1 MYFIQDVL
9 VSDGVLEA
17 RFACNIGAC
26 KGACC
31 WEGDFG
37 APLDPE
43 EVETLAAIY
52 KDVQPFLSPAGIAA
66 IEAVGTSVYFPGMGK
81 DGTPLI
87 DGGPCAYLVF
97 ESSGVAQCGI
107 EKAWQAG
114 IIGFQKPISCHL
126 YPIRVLQHPAQSF
139 EAINYDEWDIC
150 AAACVK
156 GQQEGIKLITFA
168 KDALIRRYGED
179 FYAELCAAADV
190 HTQDSSPAL

>member
-17 RFACNIGAC
+17 RFACNIGVC

-43 EVETLAAIY
+43 EVETLSKIY
-52 KDVQPFLSPAGIAA
+52 KDVKPFLSPAGIGA
-66 IEAVGTSVYFPGMGK
+66 IEAMGPTVFYPEMDK
-81 DGTPLI
+81 MGTPLI

-97 ESSGVAQCGI
+97 EPSGVAHCGI
-107 EKAWQAG
+107 EKAWLAG
-114 IIGFQKPISCHL
+114 KTDFQKPISCHL
-126 YPIRVLQHPAQSF
+126 YPIRVLEHPAQSF
-139 EAINYDEWDIC
+139 EAINYDQWDIC
-150 AAACVK
+150 SAACSK
-156 GQQEGIKLITFA
+156 GQKEGIPLITFA

-179 FYAELCAAADV
+179 FYNELSAAAERHVED
-190 HTQDSSPAL
+190 TPK